1 MRGKLVDETAA
12 RNAGKGLKMANL
24 ISIGYD
30 EIARVN
36 GEIELINIKGK
47 QYAQVKDKIDAF
59 RKLHPRGGIA
69 TELLQFGDVVVVKA
83 TVTDE
88 NGNVLGT
95 GHAYEKENS
104 TQINRTSYLEN
115 CETSAV
121 GRALAMCGIGI
132 MTSIASAEE
141 VRNAQAQQEAIEKT
155 PIDAT
160 KLRVLQYRCTQAGID
175 INELAADYNFTDP
188 AEITEGVFM
197 DIVNNWDKR
206 VKGAKK

>member
-1 MRGKLVDETAA
+1 MGNNTIITYAD
-12 RNAGKGLKMANL
+12 
-24 ISIGYD
+24 
-30 EIARVN
+30 IARAN
-36 GEIELINIKGK
+36 SEIELINIKGK
-47 QYAQVKDKIDAF
+47 QYAQVKDKVDAF
-59 RKLHPRGGIA
+59 RKLCPRGGIS
-69 TELLQFGDVVVVKA
+69 TEVLQFGDVAMVKA
-83 TVTDE
+83 TVTDD
-88 NGNVLGT
+88 NGNIIGT
-95 GHAYEKENS
+95 GHAYEKDGS

-121 GRALAMCGIGI
+121 GRALAFCGIGI
-132 MTSIASAEE
+132 ATSIASAEE

-175 INELAADYNFTDP
+175 INELAADYNFTTP
-188 AEITEGVFM
+188 EEITEGVFM